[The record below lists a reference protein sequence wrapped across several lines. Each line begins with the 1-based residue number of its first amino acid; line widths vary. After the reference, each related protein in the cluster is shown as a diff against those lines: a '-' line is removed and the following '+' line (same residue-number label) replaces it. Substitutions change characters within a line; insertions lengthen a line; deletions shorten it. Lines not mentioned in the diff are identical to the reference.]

1 MAGSPTPEG
10 MTMAAL
16 TKLVRA
22 TGREPYERDTF
33 YNIVDAPG
41 VETPGPH
48 LGAVTS

>member
-10 MTMAAL
+10 MTTAAL

-33 YNIVDAPG
+33 YNIVNAPG
-41 VETPGPH
+41 GRHGRRV
-48 LGAVTS
+48 LTSN